1 MPFRHIRTQETIMS
15 SAKSAFSFAAAA
27 AAVALANLAA
37 PTPALAKDVTDQ
49 KLVHCYGVN
58 SCKGMSDCKTAM
70 HDCKGQNTC
79 KGHGFKELTSK
90 ACAEKGGSETPPKA

>member
-1 MPFRHIRTQETIMS
+1 MNPTRS
-15 SAKSAFSFAAAA
+15 VFSFAAAA
-27 AAVALANLAA
+27 AALALANLAA
-37 PTPALAKDVTDQ
+37 PATSLANDKMAKDNMDQ

-58 SCKGMSDCKTAM
+58 SCKGTSDCKTAM